1 MRGLPLLLLSVLL
14 LTGCDLFGSD
24 DDDDPRLITTGV
36 VVGNGG
42 NFGDQNGFVTVYD
55 PATGTTADMA
65 NLSGFVNSI
74 AVRGTRVYALLNT
87 FSTGRIDVLDL
98 DLDLDQAARVAQIQ
112 DVPIPRYMDFLNDTK
127 AYVTNLNFAGKGFVN
142 VLDLTTNTVVGDPIE
157 VDFSP
162 AGILVVGDE
171 VFVANSGNSGAGT
184 TLSIINTAT
193 DTVSR
198 SIDLGCDGPTEIML
212 DAEEELIVVCHGKT
226 VFNDD
231 FTEVLERTNGQV
243 VFVDAASRS
252 VTGRIQ
258 LNVQVGSTN
267 GSQAATYSAEAEEA
281 YILNPGDNQVFR
293 IDTATNTLAATI
305 AVPEAAD
312 LTGLSGLAYDA
323 DQERLYIGRL
333 AQAGGFASFTDAGA
347 VVVLDRDGTQI
358 DRFPAGPAPS
368 YVALRQET
376 E

>member
-1 MRGLPLLLLSVLL
+1 MFFYSPSSLRTMRGLPLLLLSVLL

-157 VDFSP
+157 VDLNRVSSLATGFAFQIWPNP
-162 AGILVVGDE
+162 ATQQLE
-171 VFVANSGNSGAGT
+171 VRG
-184 TLSIINTAT
+184 L
-193 DTVSR
+193 
-198 SIDLGCDGPTEIML
+198 P
-212 DAEEELIVVCHGKT
+212 
-226 VFNDD
+226 
-231 FTEVLERTNGQV
+231 NGQETIFRVWASDGQLVKTGDWLENQMDVSDLQPGLYLLQFV
-243 VFVDAASRS
+243 VDGKLGTHPFVK
-252 VTGRIQ
+252 Q
-258 LNVQVGSTN
+258 
-267 GSQAATYSAEAEEA
+267 
-281 YILNPGDNQVFR
+281 
-293 IDTATNTLAATI
+293 
-305 AVPEAAD
+305 
-312 LTGLSGLAYDA
+312 
-323 DQERLYIGRL
+323 
-333 AQAGGFASFTDAGA
+333 
-347 VVVLDRDGTQI
+347 
-358 DRFPAGPAPS
+358 
-368 YVALRQET
+368 
-376 E
+376 